1 MCILPIF
8 KLKIMG
14 NINKTN
20 FIKKQKMTV
29 QNSESAAEH
38 IPCGGFLRIDQIR
51 IPSGKLQLVYR

>member
-1 MCILPIF
+1 
-8 KLKIMG
+8 MG
-14 NINKTN
+14 NINKVN